1 MPYHTSNSSS
11 KKPSK
16 PKMNKKPTMPK
27 MSNKSIKDL
36 IPIKKTLTD
45 SQVNKLS
52 QHSVHHSK
60 NHMKSMVRMM
70 ANCKSF
76 TESHKSVLKTV
87 GK

>member
-1 MPYHTSNSSS
+1 MYGN

-16 PKMNKKPTMPK
+16 PKKATMPK
-27 MSNKSIKDL
+27 MSNKSVKDL

-70 ANCKSF
+70 ANGKSF
-76 TESHKSVLKTV
+76 TESHKSVLKTI

>member
-1 MPYHTSNSSS
+1 MYGN

-16 PKMNKKPTMPK
+16 PKKATMPK
-27 MSNKSIKDL
+27 MSNKSVKDL
-36 IPIKKTLTD
+36 IPSKKTLTD

-70 ANCKSF
+70 ANGKSF
-76 TESHKSVLKTV
+76 TESHKSVLKTI